1 MTERENDRHNLP
13 LDDRRH
19 QTTSSERGSLH
30 PSLSR
35 EGNIV
40 KSLVSLDDPWDGDGQ
55 VTSVPDAVCR
65 SLLRFPDKQ
74 LMVSI
79 PSSQF
84 F

>member
-1 MTERENDRHNLP
+1 MTERENDRHNLL
-13 LDDRRH
+13 LDDQSH

-40 KSLVSLDDPWDGDGQ
+40 KSLVSLDDPWDHHGQ
-55 VTSVPDAVCR
+55 GSCKVTSVPDAVCR
-65 SLLRFPDKQ
+65 SLLRLPDKQ

-79 PSSQF
+79 L
-84 F
+84 